1 MTKIAT
7 FATPGVLPLTGHVC
21 KMETKKLSD
30 VMDECVL
37 RIAYC
42 EFRDAYCVSHNLQT
56 RASKGVLKHKSPAW
70 NTVFETSEGL
80 SVMISPNR

>member
-7 FATPGVLPLTGHVC
+7 FATRGVLPLTGHVC

-37 RIAYC
+37 RIAY
-42 EFRDAYCVSHNLQT
+42 
-56 RASKGVLKHKSPAW
+56 
-70 NTVFETSEGL
+70 
-80 SVMISPNR
+80 SVMRIAYRIIFRRVQAKEC